1 MLQVVDCDGHVE
13 ESEVTFSEKYW
24 DPKYAGRRPMVVES
38 DEMGNLSF
46 MIDSHA
52 FPRLSGPKSAT
63 GGNPVSKDGIPSPQ
77 YQQFFAALSKQ
88 KTRSSLESMEFR
100 SAAVRLEQNA
110 RERIGL
116 QVNFPSA
123 LLTWPIAH
131 DPKIGCAVARS
142 YNNWMADISSPAP
155 DRLKWVTVIDP
166 GDVQESCREIWR
178 TKEMGSVGLMLL
190 GTVGDKQLDDPDLEP
205 IWSTVAELDMPVAVH
220 VGFSCPGL
228 DEMYFNIRDAM
239 AVPFSFS
246 QLLGFYAIVR
256 SGLLDR
262 YPKLR
267 VGFMENGARWV
278 DYLVKR
284 FGEFSLKPSQ
294 RTPMNRVVKEIQRN
308 VVDEAKI
315 GGAGF
320 RPNPYKS
327 ELMPEEYIRRGQ
339 IFVQAEVDEEQLP
352 FIVDQYGDDFLLYAS
367 DIPHDDHRIAEPIE
381 VLMGRKDL
389 SQETKRKMLL
399 DNGARFYGLSVPEQ
413 VPQSE
418 LISIGD

>member
-1 MLQVVDCDGHVE
+1 MLQAFDCDGHVE

-24 DPKYAGRRPMVVES
+24 DKSYAGRRPIVVES
-38 DEMGNLSF
+38 DTMGNLSF

-63 GGNPVSKDGIPSPQ
+63 GGTPVTKNGVPSPQ
-77 YQQFFAALSKQ
+77 FQEFFAALSKQ

-100 SAAVRLEQNA
+100 SAEARLEQND
-110 RERIGL
+110 REQIGV

-123 LLTWPIAH
+123 LLSWPMAH
-131 DPKIGCAVARS
+131 DPKIGGAIARS
-142 YNNWMADISSPAP
+142 YNDWMADISSAAP

-166 GDVQESCREIWR
+166 GDVEESCREIRR
-178 TKEMGSVGLMLL
+178 TRAMGSAGLMLL
-190 GTVGDKQLDDPDLEP
+190 GTVGSKQLDHADLEP
-205 IWSTVAELDMPVAVH
+205 IWAAVAELDMPVAVH
-220 VGFSCPGL
+220 VGFCCPGL

-262 YPKLR
+262 YPNLR
-267 VGFMENGARWV
+267 VGFMENGARWL
-278 DYLVKR
+278 DFLVKR
-284 FGEFSLKPSQ
+284 FGEFALKPSD
-294 RTPMNRVVKEIQRN
+294 RTPLNRVVDEIRRTTI
-308 VVDEAKI
+308 DEAKI
-315 GGAGF
+315 GGTGF

-339 IFVQAEVDEEQLP
+339 IYVQAEVDEAQLP
-352 FIVDQYGDDFLLYAS
+352 FIVDQYGDDFILYAS

-381 VLMGRKDL
+381 VLMGRRDL
-389 SQETKRKMLL
+389 GEETKHKILV
-399 DNGARFYGLSVPEQ
+399 DNGARFYGLPVP
-413 VPQSE
+413 VPASE
-418 LISIGD
+418 PEPASAGD